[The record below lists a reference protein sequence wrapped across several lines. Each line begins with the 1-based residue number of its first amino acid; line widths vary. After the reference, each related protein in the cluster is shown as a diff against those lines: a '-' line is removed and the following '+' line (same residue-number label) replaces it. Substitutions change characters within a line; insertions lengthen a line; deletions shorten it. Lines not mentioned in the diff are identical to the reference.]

1 MKHTP
6 SLLLVSLISV
16 ACHTYRAEQPTAA
29 TPGVKY
35 ATGFSIERTQQ
46 GTLVTVSTPFPGAT
60 QPIRY
65 LLVSKGAKGH
75 STEPGVTVVEIPVE
89 TLVCTSTTHIPML
102 DYLNASD
109 KLVGFPT
116 LDYISSPITRARIDS
131 GLVAELG
138 IDKGM
143 NIEKIALLRP
153 SVIMAYSMTGDLG
166 QYKKIEELGIPV
178 LLNAEYL
185 ESHPLGRAEWIRFMG
200 LLVGKEKEADSV
212 FTAIATEYERVKAL
226 AQNQQERP
234 VVLSGIVYGDSWFLP
249 GGRNYAARLFEDAG
263 CKYLYGDDTSSGFLQ
278 LSFESVYSK
287 AADVDLWLGVGS
299 YPSRK
304 ALAEA
309 DERYARLR
317 PFIDNKVFSYEAR
330 KGAKGGNE
338 YLELGYL
345 RPDIIL
351 KDLVKIAHPQ
361 ALPGHELYFYL
372 KIE

>member
-16 ACHTYRAEQPTAA
+16 ACHSYHAEQPTAA

-35 ATGFSIERTQQ
+35 ATGFTMERTQR
-46 GTLVTVSTPFPGAT
+46 GTLVTVSTPFPGAA

-65 LLVSKGAKGH
+65 LLVPKGDKGH
-75 STEPGVTVVEIPVE
+75 PTEPGVTEVEVPVE
-89 TLVCTSTTHIPML
+89 TMVCTSTTHIPML
-102 DYLNASD
+102 DYLNASE

-116 LDYISSPITRARIDS
+116 LDYISSPIMRARIDS

-143 NIEKIALLRP
+143 NIEKIAMLRP

-212 FTAIATEYERVKAL
+212 FSAIATEYERVKAL

-287 AADVDLWLGVGS
+287 AADADLWIGVGS

-309 DERYARLR
+309 DARYAHLK
-317 PFIDNKVFSYEAR
+317 PFAKDKVYSYEAR

-361 ALPGHELYFYL
+361 TLPEHQLYFYL
-372 KIE
+372 KID